1 MFDSENGES
10 EVEESDDNINYNEE
24 DNLIKAAK

>member
-24 DNLIKAAK
+24 DNLVKAAK